1 MDFKGI
7 AELIKVMSDSKI
19 TDLEIQENGVSI
31 KMKKDTEKVY
41 VENCENKNRTI
52 ISMDSNIEKVQGIK
66 EDTDSEKLEEEA
78 IREDSNDLIIIS
90 SPIVGTFY
98 GSPSPEKES
107 FVNIGSKV
115 KKGDTLCII
124 EAMKLMNEVDSEIDG
139 EIVEIMVKDG
149 EMVEYGEPLFKI
161 KP

>member
-31 KMKKDTEKVY
+31 TMKKDTEKVY
-41 VENCENKNRTI
+41 VENCENKNKTI
-52 ISMDSNIEKVQGIK
+52 ISMDRDIEKVQGIE
-66 EDTDSEKLEEEA
+66 EDVDSEKLEEKV
-78 IREDSNDLIIIS
+78 IREDNNDLITIS

-98 GSPSPEKES
+98 ISPSPDKEA
-107 FVNIGSKV
+107 FVSVGSKV

-124 EAMKLMNEVDSEIDG
+124 EAMKLMNEVDSEVDG
-139 EIVEIMVKDG
+139 EIVEIIVKDG
-149 EMVEYGEPLFKI
+149 DMVEYGEPLFKI

>member
-7 AELIKVMSDSKI
+7 AELLKVMSDSKI
-19 TDLEIQENGVSI
+19 TDLEIAENGVSI
-31 KMKKDTEKVY
+31 KMKKDTEKIY
-41 VENCENKNRTI
+41 MENSQNKIKTVV
-52 ISMDSNIEKVQGIK
+52 SMDNDIEEMKITK
-66 EDTDSEKLEEEA
+66 EDVATEKLEDTV
-78 IREDSNDLIIIS
+78 IEDDTNLTIVP

-98 GSPSPEKES
+98 ASPSPDKES
-107 FVNIGSKV
+107 FVKVGSKV

-149 EMVEYGEPLFKI
+149 DMVEYGEPLFKI